1 MFESGYLVRQVCPIK
16 LSAWPREGCPDGPF
30 VSQQENSTFFI
41 FQLVVIN
48 FLITLQAWDVNISL
62 QTFPEKKQV
71 KPRFTT
77 NSRAITSIKYGNDHK
92 FPESLLQLA

>member
-62 QTFPEKKQV
+62 QTFPEKKN
-71 KPRFTT
+71 KCISCSWS
-77 NSRAITSIKYGNDHK
+77 NSKTSEKMSSSLIH
-92 FPESLLQLA
+92 FP